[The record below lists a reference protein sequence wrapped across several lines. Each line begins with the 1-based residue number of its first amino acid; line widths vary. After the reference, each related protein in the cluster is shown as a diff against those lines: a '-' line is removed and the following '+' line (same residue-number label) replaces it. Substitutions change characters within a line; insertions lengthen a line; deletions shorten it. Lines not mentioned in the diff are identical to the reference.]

1 MDDLGEFDMIIS
13 NPPYIE
19 TSKLELLDAELSFE
33 PRAALDGGGD
43 GLDFYRKI
51 IADYGKYLV
60 SGGGMLFE
68 IGYDQTDSLRYLA
81 EENGYVCEIY
91 KDYSQNDR
99 VAHLRRA

>member
-1 MDDLGEFDMIIS
+1 METLGEFDMIIS

-19 TSKLELLDAELSFE
+19 TSKLDLLDEELSFE

-51 IADYGKYLV
+51 VSDYGKYLV
-60 SGGGMLFE
+60 SGGSMLFE
-68 IGYDQTDSLRYLA
+68 IGYDQADALRYLA
-81 EENGYVCEIY
+81 KENGYLCDIY

-99 VAHLRRA
+99 VAHLHRT

>member
-1 MDDLGEFDMIIS
+1 M
-13 NPPYIE
+13 
-19 TSKLELLDAELSFE
+19 LDVELSFE

-60 SGGGMLFE
+60 SGGSMLFE
-68 IGYDQTDSLRYLA
+68 IGYDQADALRYLA
-81 EENGYVCEIY
+81 EEAGYVCEIH

-99 VAHLRRA
+99 VAHLKRA